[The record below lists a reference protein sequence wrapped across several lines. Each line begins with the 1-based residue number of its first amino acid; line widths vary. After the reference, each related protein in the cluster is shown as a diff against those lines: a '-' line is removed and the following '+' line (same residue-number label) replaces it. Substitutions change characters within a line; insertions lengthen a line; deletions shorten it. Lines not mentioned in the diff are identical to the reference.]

1 MCPAA
6 GRLREQTCASLPREN
21 ALTTVPVIAIVD
33 DDESTRVG
41 LGNLVRSLG
50 YIVCVFDS
58 AQAFLQSPE
67 LLYIWCVIADVS
79 MPDMSGV
86 QLQSLLRR
94 QGNQIPF
101 IFITAV
107 PEDNSRKQALNDGA
121 ICFLTKPL
129 DEDALIACLNTA
141 VERRGS
147 GQKS

>member
-1 MCPAA
+1 MTA
-6 GRLREQTCASLPREN
+6 
-21 ALTTVPVIAIVD
+21 VPVIAIVD

-50 YIVCVFDS
+50 YVVCVFAS

-67 LLYIWCVIADVS
+67 LFNVWCVIADVS

-94 QGNQIPF
+94 QGNQLPF

-107 PEDNSRKQALNDGA
+107 PEDNSRKRAINDGA

-129 DEDALIACLNTA
+129 DEDALIACLNAA